1 MYNAIYQSHAGSWA
15 ITLLLFF
22 IAYFLIVTNKDKAGK
37 IVHMILRLFYV
48 IMIVTGGW
56 LLFTLYLS
64 DLTFIIKALLALA
77 LIYFMEVILTRAKK
91 KNIDRKVKMYHW
103 LQFGVTALLV
113 VLIGFNVLSF

>member
-22 IAYFLIVTNKDKAGK
+22 IAYLLIVTNKDKAGK

-56 LLFTLYLS
+56 LLFAWYLS
-64 DLTFIIKALLALA
+64 ELTFIIKALLALA

-91 KNIDRKVKMYHW
+91 KNLDRKVKMYHW